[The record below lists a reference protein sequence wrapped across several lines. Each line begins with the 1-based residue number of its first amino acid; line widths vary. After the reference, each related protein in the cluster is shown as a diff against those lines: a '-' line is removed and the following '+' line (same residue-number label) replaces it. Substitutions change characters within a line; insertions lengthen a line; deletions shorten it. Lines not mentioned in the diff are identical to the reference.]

1 MKGAETKPA
10 ATPAKKETPFFS
22 KDSEQGFFGSSG
34 KQGSFFS
41 SSKNASSVQ
50 AKLTVGKADDQY
62 EKEADSV
69 ADRVVQRMNT
79 EETVQRKPN
88 NAGFNITPFVQ
99 TKCAA
104 CEKEEKENEQKEN
117 MQGELQRKPIFE
129 SNAEPSE
136 EGNGVQMKCASCEQ
150 EQKVQKSESS
160 KPSASSGSDLESKL
174 SSEKGKGSP
183 LPESTRSSME
193 SSFGADFSGVRVHT
207 GGSASQMNQELGARA
222 FTHGND
228 IYFNEGQYDTSS
240 KSGNSLLAHELTHT
254 IQQGASNQK
263 NEDGPVQRAPLTGAN
278 HIQRSF
284 LDSVASG
291 MGAVWDATG
300 GQLVDAAGNVIEM
313 GAEFFWDVLEKLSPE
328 GAALVRKISQV
339 GILEFL
345 KDLLKS
351 ALSRIFDGLM
361 NNAGMLGSFGPTF
374 QQLLLKARTII
385 VALAKGD
392 CKPLFEAMDQM
403 KEILGALA
411 GEAWSKITEFFAPA
425 VEFLEGLWTSYG
437 APFIESV
444 KQLAG
449 DVWDGIKD
457 MGQRIWDWFAPLRET
472 LAKAWEWLKGK
483 LGLNYDETG
492 EEGLIQWVQRKAS
505 EAWDALKTEMEPVFG
520 PIRTLI
526 NKVKEMIPLEAIL
539 NLRETINEWL
549 DKAIAMGSAM
559 EEDGIAQQNTQV
571 SLRDQIL
578 PAVLQL
584 IEKMRGRIIEAGA
597 WVAEKIGN
605 IGSSVNSFF
614 DSLRANSILSPAAG
628 LIDWLQKGVDSIV
641 SWAQDTVQGIF
652 AAIGDGLVYLSQFAR
667 PILDLLVKIID
678 VLGNLLGKLP
688 DLLMGPVWWMLPECI
703 KEPIKNFL
711 IEQILCRIKLFQ
723 QLMAAGDIWA
733 KLKSAAMFGLK
744 QVFVDGNL
752 IGAIWTFYR
761 TVLEILNVPP
771 KLVTGI
777 IKKGAK
783 MMKDI
788 INAPFKFL
796 QNFLAALKGGFSL
809 FFDNIWTHLMNG
821 LGKWITGQLQG
832 TGIKIPE
839 KFTFK
844 EVFIF
849 ICSLLGI
856 TLDKILEKVEEVT
869 GKKGLKTKLKR
880 WIDKGVKALDWLVD
894 LFENGPAGVADKLE
908 QKLSDL
914 WDMVLSGVASWI
926 ETTIIGKAIKWIA
939 EKLDPTGIMAVIT
952 TIIDVFNVIQG
963 LANQLRQIL
972 EIIDGFINDISSI
985 VKGEIE
991 KSAKAMEN
999 VLGGAVPVAIT
1010 LLSYL
1015 LGLDG
1020 IGDQVKEVVEGI
1032 RAKVDEGLDWLAKQA
1047 KGLLETI
1054 KGFFSGDDDKD
1065 SLDAALEEIEEE
1077 GKEKGEDGELT
1088 RSDADKIAEGV
1099 KKDYPDAIS
1108 SISVIDGGS
1117 TWDFSYVQKVKKKDN
1132 PIKEPKKPRPVLTKP
1147 TKVMTEQD
1155 GYAYANPVTHDAAAI
1170 GNANTIW
1177 IPGWEHATKLNK
1189 AKSIEKGK
1197 PDKNAGDWVKGHKIT
1212 FRMGGDGAVE
1222 SNLFIIDRTANAAM
1236 AGIEKSA
1243 EKGLKELLNMKPA
1256 DSANTKYNKVIY
1268 YNVTYGMHPE
1278 TEKIKNFASTIKV
1291 KWGYV
1296 NPDNPTDLEDGGAIS
1311 TKSQPP
1317 PEKSDTVQY
1326 NLNYTG
1332 WYTFYK
1338 LTEKK
1343 LMLRFVENMM
1353 RLRGEGDAAEKK
1365 YASVDDIANRMATSE
1380 LKMFNKDKLG
1390 DQIAILRTLVDN
1402 ELNIIQED

>member
-1 MKGAETKPA
+1 
-10 ATPAKKETPFFS
+10 
-22 KDSEQGFFGSSG
+22 
-34 KQGSFFS
+34 
-41 SSKNASSVQ
+41 
-50 AKLTVGKADDQY
+50 
-62 EKEADSV
+62 
-69 ADRVVQRMNT
+69 
-79 EETVQRKPN
+79 
-88 NAGFNITPFVQ
+88 
-99 TKCAA
+99 
-104 CEKEEKENEQKEN
+104 
-117 MQGELQRKPIFE
+117 
-129 SNAEPSE
+129 
-136 EGNGVQMKCASCEQ
+136 MKCASCEQ
-150 EQKVQKSESS
+150 EQKVQKSEDGKQSPTSS
-160 KPSASSGSDLESKL
+160 DSDLESRL
-174 SSEKGKGSP
+174 GAEKGKGSP

-207 GGSASQMNQELGARA
+207 GSSANQMNQDLGAKA

-228 IYFNEGQYDTSS
+228 IYFNKGQYDTSS

-254 IQQGASNQK
+254 IQQGASSQK
-263 NEDGPVQRAPLTGAN
+263 NEEGPVQRAPLTGAN

-313 GAEFFWDVLEKLSPE
+313 GADFFWDVLEEISPE

-385 VALAKGD
+385 MALSKGD

-403 KEILGALA
+403 KEILTALA

-444 KQLAG
+444 KALAG

-472 LAKAWEWLKGK
+472 LAKAWDWLKGK

-526 NKVKEMIPLEAIL
+526 NKVREMIPLEAIL

-549 DKAIAMGSAM
+549 DKAIAMGTAM

-584 IEKMRGRIIEAGA
+584 IERMRSRIIEAGT
-597 WVAEKIGN
+597 WVADKIGN

-614 DSLRANSILSPAAG
+614 DSLRANSILSPVAG
-628 LIDWLQKGVDSIV
+628 VIDWLQKGVDSIV

-688 DLLMGPVWWMLPECI
+688 DLLMGPVWWMLPDCI

-723 QLMAAGDIWA
+723 QLMAAGDIWE

-761 TVLEILNVPP
+761 TVLEILKVPP

-783 MMKDI
+783 MIKDI

-796 QNFLAALKGGFSL
+796 QNFLAALKGGFGL

-821 LGKWITGQLQG
+821 VGKWITGQLQG

-869 GKKGLKTKLKR
+869 GKKGLKAKLKR
-880 WIDKGVKALDWLVD
+880 WIDKGVQALDWLAD

-908 QKLSDL
+908 EKLSNL
-914 WDMVLSGVASWI
+914 WDLVLNGVAGWI
-926 ETTIIGKAIKWIA
+926 ETTIIGKAIKWVA

-972 EIIDGFINDISSI
+972 EIIDGFINDIGNIIKGDIIESS
-985 VKGEIE
+985 KSME
-991 KSAKAMEN
+991 K

-1010 LLSYL
+1010 LLSYV

-1047 KGLLETI
+1047 KALLDTI
-1054 KGFFSGDDDKD
+1054 KGFFGSDDDKNTI
-1065 SLDAALEEIEEE
+1065 DAAIEEIDDE
-1077 GKEKGEDGELT
+1077 GDEKGKDGELT
-1088 RSDADKIAEGV
+1088 RSDADQIAADV
-1099 KKDYPDAIS
+1099 KKDFPDVVDN
-1108 SISVIDGGS
+1108 ISVIDGGE
-1117 TWDFSYVQKVKKKDN
+1117 TWDFSYIQKAKDN
-1132 PIKEPKKPRPVLTKP
+1132 PIKKPKKPRPVLSRNTVVDTSQSDFASSNPLTSRGRKGTKD
-1147 TKVMTEQD
+1147 TVWID
-1155 GYAYANPVTHDAAAI
+1155 GWDHAAN
-1170 GNANTIW
+1170 
-1177 IPGWEHATKLNK
+1177 LNK
-1189 AKSIEKGK
+1189 AKSVAKGK
-1197 PDKNAGDWVKGHKIT
+1197 PDKNAGDWVRGHKVSYR
-1212 FRMGGDGAVE
+1212 FGGLGSDR
-1222 SNLFIIDRTANAAM
+1222 SNLFIIDRKANDAM
-1236 AGIEKSA
+1236 AGIE
-1243 EKGLKELLNMKPA
+1243 EKADEALTELIKMKEA
-1256 DSANTKYNKVIY
+1256 DSKDKRYNKVLY
-1268 YNVTYGMHPE
+1268 YNVKYSMHPE
-1278 TEKIKNFASTIKV
+1278 TTNIKNFGNSISV
-1291 KWGYV
+1291 EWGYV
-1296 NPDNPTDLEDGGAIS
+1296 NPDNASDKLNGGQVS
-1311 TKSQPP
+1311 TNSQKP
-1317 PEKSDTVQY
+1317 PEQSDTVQY
-1326 NLNYTG
+1326 NVNSTG
-1332 WYTFYK
+1332 WETFYQMSGK
-1338 LTEKK
+1338 QNQIRFLMNLMRIRNKK
-1343 LMLRFVENMM
+1343 
-1353 RLRGEGDAAEKK
+1353 GDYKDF
-1365 YASVDDIANRMATSE
+1365 DDIEEKMSHSKLVDFDKSSIPAE
-1380 LKMFNKDKLG
+1380 L
-1390 DQIAILRTLVDN
+1390 AILESLLD
-1402 ELNIIQED
+1402 EDLNIIMKK